1 MNKINLLAIFMFVSF
16 LVLSEV
22 SDAAS
27 LIPSLTTG
35 AGYDDNIDFLADN
48 ISRDV
53 LFLMKPKLDIN
64 LNLSEIDII
73 AVSYSYTFQQFLMS
87 GNFTDHFGYA
97 AYEHYFTDRISIE
110 LAGEGEIFND
120 SVVSLYNYR
129 RTAVLPSIKYSMG
142 KTMMIHSYGFSD
154 IDFPDRTIQTGGDK
168 QKDKLTE
175 VSMFMLHGISE
186 RTTIGGGYSYKKN
199 SSNNDSY
206 DYTSQNISIGVWHHF
221 SKKVGLN
228 FIYQYQLLNFDNWRV
243 DSSLRK
249 DSYTK
254 IYSELSYEIDKSAK
268 FFCQYSY
275 LFNDSNDVNQDF
287 KKNYIFLG
295 LKYTF
300 DKWKI

>member
-1 MNKINLLAIFMFVSF
+1 MRKVISIAFILVTLNSSVYAVNLT
-16 LVLSEV
+16 
-22 SDAAS
+22 
-27 LIPSLTTG
+27 PSLTEG
-35 AGYDDNIDFLADN
+35 VGNDDNIDFLSKDV
-48 ISRDV
+48 SRDG
-53 LFLMKPKLDIN
+53 LFLIRPGIDFDA
-64 LNLSEIDII
+64 NLSEQDII
-73 AVSYSYTFQQFLMS
+73 SGAYSYTFQRFFMGMN
-87 GNFTDHFGYA
+87 GNFTDNFGYA
-97 AYEHYFTDRISIE
+97 AYEHYFTDRLSIE
-110 LAGEGEIFND
+110 LSGEGEIFND

-129 RTAVLPSIKYSMG
+129 RTAVLPFIKYLMG

-221 SKKVGLN
+221 SKKAGLN
-228 FIYQYQLLNFDNWRV
+228 FIYQYQLLNFDNWWV

-249 DSYTK
+249 DSYTR

-268 FFCQYSY
+268 IFCQYSY

-287 KKNYIFLG
+287 KKNYIFLRF
-295 LKYTF
+295 KYIF
-300 DKWKI
+300 DSWRI